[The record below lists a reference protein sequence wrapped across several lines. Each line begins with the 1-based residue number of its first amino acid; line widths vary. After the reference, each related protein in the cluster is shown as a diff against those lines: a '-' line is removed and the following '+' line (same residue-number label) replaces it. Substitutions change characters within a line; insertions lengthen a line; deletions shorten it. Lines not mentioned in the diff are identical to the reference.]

1 MVWSDFEISQAF
13 SVENFNNIGCVT
25 NVSFWKLGSN
35 FDIPNK
41 LQKKSIALVVQKMLQ
56 REFVKNS

>member
-35 FDIPNK
+35 FDISKQTP
-41 LQKKSIALVVQKMLQ
+41 KKVHSTCSPKDVTKRIC
-56 REFVKNS
+56 